1 MDTEAG
7 DDALIEALS
16 ASARELDTARAELR
30 SMRASAREEHISA
43 LVDAGMDEG
52 KISPAMR
59 QSALALCAMSPAA
72 FADFLDAMPP
82 LISTVPDICPVLDL
96 RCWPPGRRGDT
107 ALTDQQTA
115 ICSALV

>member
-82 LISTVPDICPVLDL
+82 LISTVPDISGP
-96 RCWPPGRRGDT
+96 PPGRRGDT